1 MSNNNRRRRRSGAQT
16 SGNPQRR
23 NQASGPDYD
32 RIAELEEQ
40 LARARAAEDIEFD
53 ERFDAEI
60 DEPDDEPQRPARRG
74 RSDQDKP
81 KFVHHNGQRYRL
93 PDSAD
98 DWDVDALEAFE
109 TGKVVSAVKGV
120 LGEAAWRQIRASHDG
135 KLRVK
140 DLEPLANQIA
150 KAYGFDT
157 SGE

>member
-1 MSNNNRRRRRSGAQT
+1 MSNSRNRRRRSGAQT

-23 NQASGPDYD
+23 NTSGPDYD

-40 LARARAAEDIEFD
+40 LARARQAEDIEFD
-53 ERFDAEI
+53 ERFDTEI
-60 DEPDDEPQRPARRG
+60 DEPDDEPQPPARRG
-74 RSDQDKP
+74 DQDKP
-81 KFVHHNGQRYRL
+81 KFVHHNGERYRL

-120 LGEAAWRQIRASHDG
+120 LGEAAWRKIRASHDG
-135 KLRVK
+135 TLKVK

-150 KAYGFDT
+150 RAYGFT
-157 SGE
+157 SAGE